1 MASYVTLNNVKKHLN
16 IENEVYND
24 DMYLEHLIEVAE
36 ATVERHICQPLEG
49 LEDSNG
55 DLSKPLEH
63 AILLYIG
70 DLYANRESV
79 AFGGSPQKVPF
90 TYEYLVSLYQNY
102 KAE

>member
-1 MASYVTLNNVKKHLN
+1 MAYVDLDLLKKHLN
-16 IENEVYND
+16 IESDVLSED
-24 DMYLEHLIEVAE
+24 SYLRHLIDVAE
-36 ATVERHICQPLEG
+36 SIVERHICQPLVG

-55 DLSKPLEH
+55 DIPKPLEQ

-79 AFGGSPQKVPF
+79 AFGGSPQQVPF
-90 TYEYLVSLYQNY
+90 TYEYLLSMYINY

>member
-1 MASYVTLNNVKKHLN
+1 MAYVDLDLLKKHLN
-16 IENEVYND
+16 IESDVLSED
-24 DMYLEHLIEVAE
+24 SYLRHLIDVAE
-36 ATVERHICQPLEG
+36 ATVERHICQPLVG

-55 DLSKPLEH
+55 DIPKPLEQ

-79 AFGGSPQKVPF
+79 AFGGSPQQVPF
-90 TYEYLVSLYQNY
+90 TYEYLLSMYINY